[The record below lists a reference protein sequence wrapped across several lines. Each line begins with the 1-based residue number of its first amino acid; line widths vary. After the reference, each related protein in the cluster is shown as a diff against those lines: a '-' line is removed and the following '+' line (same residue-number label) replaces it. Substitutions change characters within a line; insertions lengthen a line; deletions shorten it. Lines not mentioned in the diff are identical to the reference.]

1 MKRSI
6 PSRTTP
12 SNLSESVE
20 QRLNAYALAAGAAGV
35 AMLAVSAAQA
45 EVVYTPVKVTVSLS
59 GPNYYLFNP
68 VPPDRAPDRA
78 PFLMVAGF
86 TSPGLYW
93 DTLGFNPYTSGARF
107 VKGPYSNWSIMPLKK
122 GNVIGPLRRFGS
134 PSRGFIA
141 TYGPYGGGTYNRH
154 AGFKFGQTTYIG
166 FKFLI
171 SGETHYGWARVTA
184 RFDRNTPKRRLSTHL
199 TGYAYETVPDKPILA
214 GEEHG
219 GNDSLEPP
227 NPATLANP
235 PEPASLG
242 VLALGSPGLSIWREQ
257 SVDAAQ

>member
-6 PSRTTP
+6 PSTRTP
-12 SNLSESVE
+12 SNLPESVE

-45 EVVYTPVKVTVSLS
+45 EVVYTPASVTVSLS

-68 VPPDRAPDRA
+68 VPPDRA

-122 GNVIGPLRRFGS
+122 GDEIGPGHPFGS
-134 PSRGFIA
+134 FRGFIA
-141 TYGPYGGGTYNRH
+141 TYGPYGGGTYKRH
-154 AGFKFGQTTYIG
+154 RGFRFGQTNYIG

-171 SGETHYGWARVTA
+171 DGQTHYGWARVTA
-184 RFDRNTPKRRLSTHL
+184 RFDHFTPERRLSAQL

-219 GNDSLEPP
+219 ADAKLAPP
-227 NPATLANP
+227 NPDSLTKP
-235 PEPASLG
+235 VPEPASLG
-242 VLALGSPGLSIWREQ
+242 ILALGSPGLSVWRREE